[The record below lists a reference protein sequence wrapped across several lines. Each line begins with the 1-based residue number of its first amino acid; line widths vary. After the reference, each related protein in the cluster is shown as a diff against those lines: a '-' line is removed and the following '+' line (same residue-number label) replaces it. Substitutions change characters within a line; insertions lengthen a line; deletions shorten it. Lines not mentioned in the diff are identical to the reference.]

1 MVSFYLRDFEVQ
13 VYELTMRNNGRV
25 TGKFIETKN
34 KKSIYKLIL
43 SKKKILKWEITFI

>member
-25 TGKFIETKN
+25 TGKFIEKLKIKN
-34 KKSIYKLIL
+34 QYIN
-43 SKKKILKWEITFI
+43 